1 MFEKYEYAE
10 ITIEELADIHPS
22 LYRFCDVRDEVS
34 YRYGSIPK
42 AENISNI
49 VELAEEGKLD
59 KNISYVLYC
68 MKGIQSMDMAYEL
81 RGMGYDAVSLKGG
94 YGLPHPTGKIMRIS
108 RRKLR
113 QASARLF
120 INAFFHLLPRQ
131 LMNTSF

>member
-49 VELAEEGKLD
+49 VELAEEG
-59 KNISYVLYC
+59 
-68 MKGIQSMDMAYEL
+68 
-81 RGMGYDAVSLKGG
+81 
-94 YGLPHPTGKIMRIS
+94 
-108 RRKLR
+108 
-113 QASARLF
+113 
-120 INAFFHLLPRQ
+120 
-131 LMNTSF
+131 

>member
-49 VELAEEGKLD
+49 VELAEEGWTWR
-59 KNISYVLYC
+59 
-68 MKGIQSMDMAYEL
+68 M
-81 RGMGYDAVSLKGG
+81 
-94 YGLPHPTGKIMRIS
+94 
-108 RRKLR
+108 
-113 QASARLF
+113 
-120 INAFFHLLPRQ
+120 
-131 LMNTSF
+131 SFVGWDTMP